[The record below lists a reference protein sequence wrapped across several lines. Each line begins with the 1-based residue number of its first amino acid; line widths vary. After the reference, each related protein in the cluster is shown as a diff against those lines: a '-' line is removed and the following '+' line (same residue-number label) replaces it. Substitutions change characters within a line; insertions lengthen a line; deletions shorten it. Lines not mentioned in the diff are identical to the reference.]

1 MTKEGSLQDLV
12 EKVTAP
18 AVSDQK
24 IRSNSTEFSTASGR
38 PIDPNKLKKSKT
50 FASLISGD
58 GVAPSPAF
66 PISTELET
74 QKEKNGIDL
83 DLARSVE
90 KEGVGPSARPPSLTT
105 APTAQ
110 QEGSEST
117 IISEDAATPASV
129 SSKKNLKEVSKKLSY
144 AQNNPYSDTKKQK
157 VPSDPKHPDMI
168 NHNNKTVGWTEN
180 LRALNTD
187 LSRLVKEEKE
197 MNDILRIGKMGDK
210 VFYQICYVL

>member
-24 IRSNSTEFSTASGR
+24 IRSNNTEFSTASGR

-58 GVAPSPAF
+58 GVALSPAF

-83 DLARSVE
+83 HLARSEE
-90 KEGVGPSARPPSLTT
+90 KEEGVGPRPDTASTA

-110 QEGSEST
+110 QEG
-117 IISEDAATPASV
+117 
-129 SSKKNLKEVSKKLSY
+129 LK
-144 AQNNPYSDTKKQK
+144 
-157 VPSDPKHPDMI
+157 I
-168 NHNNKTVGWTEN
+168 
-180 LRALNTD
+180 RA
-187 LSRLVKEEKE
+187 RE
-197 MNDILRIGKMGDK
+197 
-210 VFYQICYVL
+210 